1 MSGGETTTDALP
13 AGAERVAFEGV
24 PFLIDTGR
32 SGQPVWFVLGI
43 RKSGSSMFN
52 RALKLMAKFNSVNWV
67 DIAGDLFE
75 NNVPAPRWSNL
86 PPPEGLLRGGNCY
99 GGFRDLPAGIAADPA
114 FQSAT
119 KVLLVRDPRDA
130 IVSEYFSTRATHSL
144 PKFAED
150 GDDGAREDLLRRR
163 EEAQQVTVEDFARR
177 EARRMAE
184 TVERYIPLVGDPNLL
199 VLKYEDVIFDKAKM
213 VQDIATHFGWTVGQG
228 QVGAIL
234 KWIDV
239 VPEEEN
245 PDAFIRK
252 VTPGDH
258 REKLSPEVIGQ
269 IDLILGKAMKAFG
282 YS

>member
-1 MSGGETTTDALP
+1 MSQGFVGETVP
-13 AGAERVAFEGV
+13 VPFEGV
-24 PFLIDTGR
+24 TFQVDAAAPER
-32 SGQPVWFVLGI
+32 PAWFVLGV

-52 RALKLMAKFNSVNWV
+52 RAVKLLAKFNAVNWV

-75 NNVPAPRWSNL
+75 NNVPAPRWSPL
-86 PPPEGLLRGGNCY
+86 TPPEGLIVGGNCY
-99 GGFRDLPAGIAADPA
+99 GGFRDLPIGLTRDPV
-114 FQSAT
+114 FQAAT

-130 IVSEYFSTRATHSL
+130 IVSEYFSTRGTHSL

-150 GDDGAREDLLRRR
+150 GDEGAKEDLLRRR
-163 EEAQQVTVEDFARR
+163 EAAQAVTVEDFARS
-177 EARRMAE
+177 EGQRMAD
-184 TVERYIPLVGDPNLL
+184 TVERYIPLIGDPNLL
-199 VLKYEDVIFDKAKM
+199 VLRYEDIIFDKAAM
-213 VQDIATHFGWTVGQG
+213 VRKVAGHFGWTVGDG

-258 REKLSPEVIGQ
+258 REKLSDETIATLDRV
-269 IDLILGKAMKAFG
+269 LGRAMEAFG
-282 YS
+282 YR